1 MGVENEDE
9 MSNITLVKQ
18 FIDVFTDEVV
28 GKPPKR
34 EVKFSIDMVLGI
46 GPILMKTY
54 KMVLVELNELKRTSQ
69 RVIRETSEDNVEDF
83 EEEITV

>member
-1 MGVENEDE
+1 
-9 MSNITLVKQ
+9 
-18 FIDVFTDEVV
+18 VFTDEVV

-54 KMVLVELNELKRTSQ
+54 KMVLVELNELKRTS
-69 RVIRETSEDNVEDF
+69 
-83 EEEITV
+83 